1 MHLLLSSTGVYSVT
15 KIEGLAV
22 IDSRT
27 STLRSVE
34 NLDQSQ
40 KFEGTSRYSRHRRH
54 LKKFSTVFSVP
65 ESGTVRTKI
74 LMRVGY
80 GCIGV
85 TKRRVGQMVIRAI

>member
-1 MHLLLSSTGVYSVT
+1 MHLLLSGPAASTGVYSVT

-40 KFEGTSRYSRHRRH
+40 KSERAVNF
-54 LKKFSTVFSVP
+54 
-65 ESGTVRTKI
+65 
-74 LMRVGY
+74 
-80 GCIGV
+80 
-85 TKRRVGQMVIRAI
+85 TKR